1 MITSIK
7 DDIYYIDDIDIDD
20 IDDMFNGDK
29 NYQGSSRPQHL
40 QTLFNH
46 DANSTDLWK
55 DISISDGDIFYNQD
69 SNNCVCDFDRLSSS

>member
-1 MITSIK
+1 MITSMK
-7 DDIYYIDDIDIDD
+7 DDIYYIDDIDIGDTDDID

-69 SNNCVCDFDRLSSS
+69 

>member
-1 MITSIK
+1 MITSMK
-7 DDIYYIDDIDIDD
+7 DDIYHIDDIDIDIDD

-40 QTLFNH
+40 QTLLNH

-69 SNNCVCDFDRLSSS
+69 